1 MWQIGGTQMEDICKK
16 FPKICESPYKEYIDK
31 DLENNKPPA
40 YIEEQIRK
48 YAKTKDECISRETIR
63 RYKNYMVTHTEITQ
77 HTSKETKQ
85 STYELEEELIKKIH
99 QRSGEILLEIL
110 PTLSGGNVVQL
121 FLGTG
126 KLLQNMDI
134 ISNNTENLS
143 ELINDNTKAM
153 LNDRAN
159 RSS

>member
-1 MWQIGGTQMEDICKK
+1 MWQIGGTHMEDICKK
-16 FPKICESPYKEYIDK
+16 FPKICESPYKKYIDK
-31 DLENNKPPA
+31 DLETNKSPA

-48 YAKTKDECISRETIR
+48 YAKTKDECISSETIR
-63 RYKNYMVTHTEITQ
+63 RYKNYLTTYTEP
-77 HTSKETKQ
+77 SSKPPKETNQ
-85 STYELEEELIKKIH
+85 LTYELQEDLVKQIH

-134 ISNNTENLS
+134 ITSNTENLS
-143 ELINDNTKAM
+143 ELINENTKAM
-153 LNDRAN
+153 LNDRAK
-159 RSS
+159 

>member
-1 MWQIGGTQMEDICKK
+1 MEDICKK

-77 HTSKETKQ
+77 HTSKEK
-85 STYELEEELIKKIH
+85 LIKKIH